1 MQLNDKHKDV
11 FQDEE
16 NSRESHNVPLTESE
30 NTQESVCF
38 FIHVPG
44 SSQISSQTSIVAGHD
59 SDPTLYPKVV
69 SESNFRLHERLKKI
83 NTRTRK
89 ITFQGDHD
97 GNGDGDAGV
106 VSLVNFLPKLI
117 YLDLRFC
124 DKVEFDAILAECD
137 RITDCG
143 GVEFDAIMLLGGIG
157 FGKCGPNVT
166 DLAGEAIA
174 SSESLKRLTLSG
186 SVYQYSTKDDA
197 IVKYWDI
204 TTESKFYDLLGHKD
218 YVRCGDDSPVSDDM
232 FVSGSYDHTVKV

>member
-1 MQLNDKHKDV
+1 MEMGML
-11 FQDEE
+11 E
-16 NSRESHNVPLTESE
+16 
-30 NTQESVCF
+30 
-38 FIHVPG
+38 
-44 SSQISSQTSIVAGHD
+44 
-59 SDPTLYPKVV
+59 
-69 SESNFRLHERLKKI
+69 
-83 NTRTRK
+83 
-89 ITFQGDHD
+89 
-97 GNGDGDAGV
+97 
-106 VSLVNFLPKLI
+106 
-117 YLDLRFC
+117 
-124 DKVEFDAILAECD
+124 
-137 RITDCG
+137 ITDCG

-232 FVSGSYDHTVKV
+232 FGEVQNYLFDEVSESSNVCWRNWLFFNGGSFFDLSSDGEKEREWVNG